1 MGMEEEDENLKKTYM
16 VEDNGSDHATWMVEG
31 SKMNGSAATIGF
43 PRPTRWDKEKESKSH
58 KETTQILE
66 SNLTFN
72 FNIQLSTYV
81 YKSKAPLYIGIEDRS
96 WKVRY
101 MKSHF

>member
-1 MGMEEEDENLKKTYM
+1 M

-31 SKMNGSAATIGF
+31 SKMSESATTWGF

-72 FNIQLSTYV
+72 FNIQLEVSLI
-81 YKSKAPLYIGIEDRS
+81 KHR
-96 WKVRY
+96 
-101 MKSHF
+101 HFSAYEHNNICEERQQLRVENKDKQLGTSGGT